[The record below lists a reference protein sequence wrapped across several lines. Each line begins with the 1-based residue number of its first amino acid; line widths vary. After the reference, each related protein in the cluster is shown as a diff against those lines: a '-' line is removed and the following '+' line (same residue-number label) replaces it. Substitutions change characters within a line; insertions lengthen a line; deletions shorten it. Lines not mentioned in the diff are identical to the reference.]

1 MLIVSLD
8 QGSVEGIDYEMKENR
23 LYWTNSN
30 ASISQINLNNPN
42 ATPEIILQLGPSDRP
57 RGIAVEICDG

>member
-1 MLIVSLD
+1 
-8 QGSVEGIDYEMKENR
+8 MKENR

-30 ASISQINLNNPN
+30 ASISQINLSNPN
-42 ATPEIILQLGPSDRP
+42 AKPEVVVQLGQSERP